1 MSEEILARLDRKVT
15 KMETALLGY
24 NGEHG
29 QPGLCSQV
37 DKLAADYYKFKRHC
51 CIIFGILVGSG
62 VLGVVIDRV
71 YF

>member
-1 MSEEILARLDRKVT
+1 MSEEILASLVGKVT

-24 NGEHG
+24 NGERG
-29 QPGLCSQV
+29 QPGLCCQFDRLV
-37 DKLAADYYKFKRHC
+37 KDYYKFKRHC